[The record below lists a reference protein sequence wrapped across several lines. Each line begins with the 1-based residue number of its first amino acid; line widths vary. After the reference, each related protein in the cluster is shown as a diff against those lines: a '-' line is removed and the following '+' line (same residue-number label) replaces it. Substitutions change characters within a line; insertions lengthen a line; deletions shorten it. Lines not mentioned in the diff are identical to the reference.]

1 MDLPRWDRVSESGQS
16 GMYFWQCY
24 LGEVWR
30 LVGVGGKEAAEGGVK
45 GTGGR
50 EGRRRVGNHSST
62 PLPPA
67 GRELR
72 QLCAQKSVLVTKGCS
87 GERPSS
93 WSRSCPGNPDRTGR
107 PPGDPQSGHLSSWNW
122 TFSSASS
129 TFPCTHVHTP
139 T

>member
-16 GMYFWQCY
+16 RMFFWQCY

-62 PLPPA
+62 PCPPSRERA
-67 GRELR
+67 GDSCALR
-72 QLCAQKSVLVTKGCS
+72 KVS
-87 GERPSS
+87 
-93 WSRSCPGNPDRTGR
+93 
-107 PPGDPQSGHLSSWNW
+107 
-122 TFSSASS
+122 
-129 TFPCTHVHTP
+129 
-139 T
+139 